1 MRHKYNQLLQMN
13 TWDQKATLIIRNLMT
28 SLVKY
33 WQIKTTAKRAK
44 VLKSEMDKFFSRL
57 VSLFDKYT
65 DEKDVRREAIRYVK
79 TLIFTEEEWKKVVN
93 DLLPKYKDKGIKSWF
108 IQDFKLGARPWDN
121 AEVVLIK
128 LI

>member
-1 MRHKYNQLLQMN
+1 MN

-28 SLVKY
+28 SLIKY
-33 WQIKTTAKRAK
+33 WQIKTTKKRAK
-44 VLKSEMDKFFSRL
+44 VLKSEMDKFLSRL
-57 VSLFDKYT
+57 VGLFDKYS
-65 DEKDVRREAIRYVK
+65 DEKDVKREAIRYVK

-93 DLLPKYKDKGIKSWF
+93 DILPKYKEKGMKAWF
-108 IQDFKLGARPWDN
+108 IQDFKLGARPGDN

>member
-65 DEKDVRREAIRYVK
+65 DEKDVKREAIRYVK
-79 TLIFTEEEWKKVVN
+79 TLIFTEDEWKKVVS

-108 IQDFKLGARPWDN
+108 VQDFKMGPRPWDN